1 MDNEP
6 ELTCVRQ
13 CQGIDLAQ
21 IYRAKLEAVGI
32 PVLLKYE
39 SAGPIYGIT
48 IDGLGQVRILVPSEY
63 SEDAEVLLADLGDDQ
78 DQVEGEDIEDDPEDS
93 DAQIYWDEEQAKSL
107 AV

>member
-1 MDNEP
+1 MDHEP
-6 ELTCVRQ
+6 ELTCVRL

-48 IDGLGQVRILVPSEY
+48 IDGLGQVRVLVPSEY
-63 SEDAEVLLADLGDDQ
+63 AADAEALLTDLLDD
-78 DQVEGEDIEDDPEDS
+78 EASPENESPTDDAATKD
-93 DAQIYWDEEQAKSL
+93 
-107 AV
+107 VG